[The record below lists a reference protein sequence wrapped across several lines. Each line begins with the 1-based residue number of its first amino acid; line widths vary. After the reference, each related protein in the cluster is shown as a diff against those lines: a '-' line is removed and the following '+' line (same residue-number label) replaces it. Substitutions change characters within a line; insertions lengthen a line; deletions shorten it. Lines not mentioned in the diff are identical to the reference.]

1 MNVCTPSVV
10 GSTRAAVCGGGR
22 MVAVVAFAW
31 GLQLVCAEDSEPEM
45 HESILVR
52 KRREAE

>member
-31 GLQLVCAEDSEPEM
+31 GLQLVCAEDSEPECM
-45 HESILVR
+45 RAFL
-52 KRREAE
+52 